1 MEASEESCPVLLQA
15 LSQSGDMLG
24 PFGRLEPPSAK
35 EIRAHS
41 PSRNTHGVKVPSPL
55 RFVAR
60 PVQPEISRP
69 SGHSILGSS
78 GNPLKGRGLNPR
90 GGHRIGQQAP
100 GNRAQR
106 RPTRGVRTKPKRGN
120 RLALWNLSEIR
131 FGAPI
136 KCARSRQ

>member
-78 GNPLKGRGLNPR
+78 GNPLGGRGLNPS
-90 GGHRIGQQAP
+90 GGTGL
-100 GNRAQR
+100 GS
-106 RPTRGVRTKPKRGN
+106 KPPATERNGDP
-120 RLALWNLSEIR
+120 LGE
-131 FGAPI
+131 
-136 KCARSRQ
+136 